1 MNWELS
7 EKQTQSCSFIYTLDI
22 TPLDSF
28 TRIKDPD
35 ISRPEEI
42 QKLHKISRENYPQFL
57 N

>member
-28 TRIKDPD
+28 TRIKNPD